1 LLTKP
6 FAILTGASGTGKTR
20 LAESLAKH
28 YTGGDESRYSVVA
41 VGADW
46 TDSRHVLGFV
56 NHLRPVITAEG
67 ELPLYQST
75 PVLDLLLRA
84 DAAPKV
90 PHFLVLDEMNLSHV
104 ERYFADFLSA
114 MERPEGALEL
124 HCGGSDEDARL
135 PRFTGDE
142 TGVPRR
148 LAFPRNLFVI
158 GTVNVDETTYMFSP
172 KVLDRANVIEFRMSP
187 QDLANFLSGDGSYPD
202 VGKASASELQSFL
215 ALARER
221 ELETLPVMDG
231 IQTHLSAI
239 FSHMEKARFEFGY
252 RAASE
257 VIRYLKICRHLA
269 EDKAAW
275 DDIGWVADLDTQ
287 ILQKLLPRLH
297 GGMGRMGPLLTGLGH
312 LCHGTQA
319 PQNARLDS
327 LASIEGEGLFP
338 RSLRKIR
345 SMANVLRDEQ
355 FVSFI
360 C

>member
-1 LLTKP
+1 
-6 FAILTGASGTGKTR
+6 
-20 LAESLAKH
+20 
-28 YTGGDESRYSVVA
+28 
-41 VGADW
+41 
-46 TDSRHVLGFV
+46 
-56 NHLRPVITAEG
+56 
-67 ELPLYQST
+67 
-75 PVLDLLLRA
+75 
-84 DAAPKV
+84 
-90 PHFLVLDEMNLSHV
+90 
-104 ERYFADFLSA
+104 
-114 MERPEGALEL
+114 
-124 HCGGSDEDARL
+124 
-135 PRFTGDE
+135 
-142 TGVPRR
+142 
-148 LAFPRNLFVI
+148 
-158 GTVNVDETTYMFSP
+158 MFSP